1 MPLKPGSS
9 DKVISNNIREFHG
22 GKTYNHT
29 KAKFGKKR
37 ADKQA
42 VAVALSNARRH
53 PSGGLVSK
61 HAAKHAKKHMKG
73 AMKKAR
79 GS

>member
-9 DKVISNNIREFHG
+9 KKVVSENIREFHG

-42 VAVALSNARRH
+42 VAVALHSARK
-53 PSGGLVSK
+53 SKLGLY
-61 HAAKHAKKHMKG
+61 
-73 AMKKAR
+73 
-79 GS
+79 

>member
-9 DKVISNNIREFHG
+9 QAVVSQNIREFHTG
-22 GKTYNHT
+22 PTYQHT
-29 KAKFGKKR
+29 KEKFGKAR

-53 PSGGLVSK
+53 PARNGLPKRVLNK
-61 HAAKHAKKHMKG
+61 PEVPNQAANQNHEM
-73 AMKKAR
+73 
-79 GS
+79 S

>member
-1 MPLKPGSS
+1 MPLKPGKSKAVVS
-9 DKVISNNIREFHG
+9 QNIREFHG

-42 VAVALSNARRH
+42 VAVALSNARH
-53 PSGGLVSK
+53 SELGLAHK
-61 HAAKHAKKHMKG
+61 
-73 AMKKAR
+73 R
-79 GS
+79 